1 MGSFALQV
9 SIGELVRIKVWD
21 DDPVDP
27 DDFLGLVE
35 ISIRDELAN
44 IDGCTIEK
52 IFYLKDVPKDTKT
65 KEEKRANVTLKVQ
78 WVPFDFEYD
87 E

>member
-1 MGSFALQV
+1 M
-9 SIGELVRIKVWD
+9 SIDEVVRIKIWD

-35 ISIRDELAN
+35 ISIKNELAN
-44 IDGCTIEK
+44 VNGCTIEK
-52 IFYLKDVPKDTKT
+52 TFYLKEVPKDTKT

-78 WVPFDFEYD
+78 WVPFDFERD